1 MPSKR
6 SFAPA
11 SHDPLAR
18 ARSARPS
25 APWVAPRTRELPAS
39 TPIVLAVLA
48 LALAACSPSGGE
60 QGRGSKPAGGPATE
74 AARVRVV
81 ALERRPIASTIET
94 VGTLESLHSVE
105 LFPQATGVVT
115 QLDLP
120 RHEEGAH
127 VGAGELLARID
138 DEGAALALDN
148 ARVALREAEQ
158 DFLQLFITLRE
169 ARATL
174 RRAQDA
180 FDESEREFE
189 NARRQA
195 EQGLLSK
202 DEQEKK
208 RFAWDQA
215 ASDLQVAQIGAQRI
229 STQVRALALKIE
241 RARHE
246 VSIQE
251 DRVRDHRIVAPFS
264 GVLTARHIQPGQLVT
279 PTTRAFQLLAPDD
292 LVIYLDRPQRE
303 RALIEVGQ
311 QVEILPS
318 RADLPLLVRS
328 SARSPEALVCRREV
342 IRVAP
347 ANVAGAGVFRVTVGR
362 GGATAELEDAFPL
375 YHGRSVRVR
384 IILAEK
390 DSPWLVPKK
399 ALLREGRRTQVF
411 VVRDGVA
418 RRVELE
424 VGFSDDTHVEALN
437 LDLDGSAPES
447 EAGVY
452 LRPDDRIVLLGMDE
466 LEDGKKVDVVET
478 P

>member
-1 MPSKR
+1 MLVLRTSTH
-6 SFAPA
+6 FLAAPVA
-11 SHDPLAR
+11 SAPPPGR
-18 ARSARPS
+18 ARL
-25 APWVAPRTRELPAS
+25 RTGRA
-39 TPIVLAVLA
+39 A
-48 LALAACSPSGGE
+48 LLLFALTACSPGAEKSGE
-60 QGRGSKPAGGPATE
+60 AKMGGDVKKQETV
-74 AARVRVV
+74 RVRVV
-81 ALERRPIASTIET
+81 ALERRPIASTIDT

-115 QLDLP
+115 ELELP
-120 RHEEGAH
+120 RHEEGAR
-127 VGAGELLARID
+127 VADGELLARID
-138 DEGAALALDN
+138 DEAASLALDN

-158 DFLQLFITLRE
+158 EFLQLFITLRE
-169 ARATL
+169 ARAAL

-215 ASDLQVAQIGAQRI
+215 ASDLQVAQIGSQRI

-246 VSIQE
+246 VSIQQ
-251 DRVRDHRIVAPFS
+251 DRVRDHKIVAPFA

-279 PTTRAFQLLAPDD
+279 PTTRAFQLLDAES

-311 QVEILPS
+311 HVEVLPS

-328 SARSPEALVCRREV
+328 TGASPEGLVCKREV

-362 GGATAELEDAFPL
+362 KADSPPEPDTFPL

-418 RRVELE
+418 KRVEIE
-424 VGFSDDTHVEALN
+424 VGFSDDSHVEALN
-437 LDLDGSAPES
+437 LDLDGTVPEA
-447 EAGVY
+447 EAAAY
-452 LRPDDRIVLLGMDE
+452 LRPDDLIVLLGMDE
-466 LEDGKKVDVVET
+466 LEDGKKVEVVES

>member
-1 MPSKR
+1 MRVALCS
-6 SFAPA
+6 
-11 SHDPLAR
+11 LA
-18 ARSARPS
+18 
-25 APWVAPRTRELPAS
+25 
-39 TPIVLAVLA
+39 A
-48 LALAACSPSGGE
+48 LSACSPKSE
-60 QGRGSKPAGGPATE
+60 TAGGPKMGGGAKPEE
-74 AARVRVV
+74 AVRVRVV
-81 ALERRPIASTIET
+81 ALERRPIASTIDT

-105 LFPQATGVVT
+105 LFPQASGVIT
-115 QLDLP
+115 ELELP
-120 RHEEGAH
+120 LHEEGAH
-127 VGAGELLARID
+127 VAEGELLAKID
-138 DEGAALALDN
+138 DEAARLALDN

-158 DFLQLFITLRE
+158 EFLQLFITLRE

-180 FDESEREFE
+180 FDESEREFD

-202 DEQEKK
+202 DEQERK

-251 DRVRDHRIVAPFS
+251 DRVRDHRIVAPFA
-264 GVLTARHIQPGQLVT
+264 GVLTSRHIQPGQLVT

-303 RALIEVGQ
+303 RALIEIGQ
-311 QVEILPS
+311 QVELLPS
-318 RADLPLLVRS
+318 RADLPLLVRAS
-328 SARSPEALVCRREV
+328 GKSPEALVCRREV

-362 GGATAELEDAFPL
+362 KPDAPAEPDTFPL

-399 ALLREGRRTQVF
+399 ALLREGRRTQIF
-411 VVRDGVA
+411 VIRDGVA
-418 RRVELE
+418 KRVELE

-437 LDLDGSAPES
+437 LDLDSSVPEA
-447 EAGVY
+447 EAAAY

-466 LEDGKKVDVVET
+466 LEDGKKVDVVEA